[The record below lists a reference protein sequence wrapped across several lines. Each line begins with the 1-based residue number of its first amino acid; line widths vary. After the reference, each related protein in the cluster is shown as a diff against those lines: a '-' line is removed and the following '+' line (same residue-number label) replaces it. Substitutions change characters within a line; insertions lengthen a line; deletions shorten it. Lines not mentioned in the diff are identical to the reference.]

1 MSWVVFCSVVGNKLV
16 ISINVKKFVKML
28 KNVKKTDKVM
38 KSSYRVVWSCLCGW
52 ALSHTNNMTEA
63 NRSPPRDQCSPNKE
77 YLSGLVLFNVIV
89 CVCFFV
95 WECKNCVMFILGPFH
110 VWGKISF
117 QEDDDIAG
125 FIICMWLNQ
134 ITHDYLGNTANI
146 FIHCSISVVQCI
158 NN

>member
-1 MSWVVFCSVVGNKLV
+1 
-16 ISINVKKFVKML
+16 
-28 KNVKKTDKVM
+28 M

-77 YLSGLVLFNVIV
+77 YLSGLVLFNIIV

-95 WECKNCVMFILGPFH
+95 WECKSCVMFILGPFP

-125 FIICMWLNQ
+125 FIICIWFIVFKSDYTWLPWK
-134 ITHDYLGNTANI
+134 
-146 FIHCSISVVQCI
+146 HCKHFHTLFHFCSAMYQELVS
-158 NN
+158 